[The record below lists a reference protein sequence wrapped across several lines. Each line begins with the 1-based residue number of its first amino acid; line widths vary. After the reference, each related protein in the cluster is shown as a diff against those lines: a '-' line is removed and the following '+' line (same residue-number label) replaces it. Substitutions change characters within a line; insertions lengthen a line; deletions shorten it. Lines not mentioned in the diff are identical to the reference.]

1 MVNNNLGY
9 SIYSKDSLP
18 QLGGKKKTRKSRSKK
33 QRGSG
38 LASSRPVDV
47 ERANN
52 MLLQASR
59 QGLSERVLESLENG
73 ADVNV
78 KGSNDMTALIIASAE
93 GHQEIVSMLL
103 EKGANVNAKG
113 KSGVTALIIASL
125 YGFTEIVAMLLEKG
139 ANVKGSWGD
148 TPLLKAIQNGHQEI
162 VSMLLEKGADVNAK
176 SKYGSVPALSFAVQN
191 EYPNIVSMLLEKGV
205 DVNAKSKYG
214 VTAVMWAR
222 ENGHHGIVNLLKN
235 YELQDTINLEV
246 VRSATQRGKTELP
259 DAAKRIFNF
268 EPGQGPD
275 IRDFLID
282 NRPRGGKRKS
292 KKAKKVRKVRA
303 NKSKKVKKQNIRI

>member
-78 KGSNDMTALIIASAE
+78 KNNDERCATWAITSAIHPADKNPDRESTTSHSSTKSKPDEFLFQCQSNILIYWRI
-93 GHQEIVSMLL
+93 SM
-103 EKGANVNAKG
+103 
-113 KSGVTALIIASL
+113 I
-125 YGFTEIVAMLLEKG
+125 
-139 ANVKGSWGD
+139 
-148 TPLLKAIQNGHQEI
+148 
-162 VSMLLEKGADVNAK
+162 AK
-176 SKYGSVPALSFAVQN
+176 SVILA
-191 EYPNIVSMLLEKGV
+191 M
-205 DVNAKSKYG
+205 
-214 VTAVMWAR
+214 T
-222 ENGHHGIVNLLKN
+222 H
-235 YELQDTINLEV
+235 
-246 VRSATQRGKTELP
+246 
-259 DAAKRIFNF
+259 
-268 EPGQGPD
+268 
-275 IRDFLID
+275 
-282 NRPRGGKRKS
+282 
-292 KKAKKVRKVRA
+292 
-303 NKSKKVKKQNIRI
+303 

>member
-93 GHQEIVSMLL
+93 
-103 EKGANVNAKG
+103 
-113 KSGVTALIIASL
+113 
-125 YGFTEIVAMLLEKG
+125 
-139 ANVKGSWGD
+139 
-148 TPLLKAIQNGHQEI
+148 GHQEI